1 MRAAATLLGMALSV
15 VGLVAAAAT
24 ADPLADQMRKVQA
37 AVEPSTVI
45 VSFYVERDDG
55 AKADARVLGVVVGEG
70 NLVMFSSAAIP
81 SQLATSQFQ
90 DFKVIVTKG
99 NDLREFEAEY
109 LGKDDQSQVAFLRVT
124 AAGAPA
130 LPVLGFD
137 EKATVQVGDPLV
149 SFDNLGEPDA
159 YGRVAQLSRVA
170 VRIEQPVPTYLCAG
184 GLGLPGTPVVTLDGR
199 AVGIVGFARLNRGTN
214 ARPKWAMVEVL
225 WPAERF
231 IERIKTP
238 PEGGKMVKHPWLGV
252 QTMTPVTKDLAEY
265 FKLGDRRGVVI
276 GQVVEKSPAEKGGLR
291 AEDVVLSVNGK
302 DITGTE
308 GQLVENF
315 ANDIR
320 QRKIDEEVTFEVWRG
335 GKIEKIKIT
344 LVRQPKSPA
353 EAERYRQK
361 QFGLTVREMVLEDQL
376 SRELPT
382 DETGVVVAFLDPA
395 GWAQDAGLDAG
406 DIIKKVQDK
415 DTSTLEAFKKVFEDE
430 VAKKPKEIVVFVL
443 RGKKDTQII
452 RIEPR
457 WDAGD
462 KPAPAPPAAPGE

>member
-1 MRAAATLLGMALSV
+1 
-15 VGLVAAAAT
+15 
-24 ADPLADQMRKVQA
+24 
-37 AVEPSTVI
+37 
-45 VSFYVERDDG
+45 
-55 AKADARVLGVVVGEG
+55 
-70 NLVMFSSAAIP
+70 
-81 SQLATSQFQ
+81 
-90 DFKVIVTKG
+90 
-99 NDLREFEAEY
+99 
-109 LGKDDQSQVAFLRVT
+109 
-124 AAGAPA
+124 
-130 LPVLGFD
+130 
-137 EKATVQVGDPLV
+137 
-149 SFDNLGEPDA
+149 
-159 YGRVAQLSRVA
+159 
-170 VRIEQPVPTYLCAG
+170 
-184 GLGLPGTPVVTLDGR
+184 
-199 AVGIVGFARLNRGTN
+199 
-214 ARPKWAMVEVL
+214 
-225 WPAERF
+225 
-231 IERIKTP
+231 
-238 PEGGKMVKHPWLGV
+238 
-252 QTMTPVTKDLAEY
+252 MTPVTKDLAEY

-276 GQVVEKSPAEKGGLR
+276 GQVVEKSPAEKGGLK

-395 GWAQDAGLDAG
+395 GWAQDAGLEAG

-415 DTSTLEAFKKVFEDE
+415 DTSTLEAFKKVFEEE

-462 KPAPAPPAAPGE
+462 KPAPAAPAPPTE